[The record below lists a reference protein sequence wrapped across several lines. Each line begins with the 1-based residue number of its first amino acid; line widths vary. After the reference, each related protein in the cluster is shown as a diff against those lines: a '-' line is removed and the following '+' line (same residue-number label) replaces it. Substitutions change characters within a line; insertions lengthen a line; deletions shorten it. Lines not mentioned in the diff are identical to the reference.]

1 MDCIVCKEP
10 MVAIEL
16 NQVEIDHCLDCGG
29 VWLDAGEL
37 ELLLESP
44 QEVKQLLENSSS
56 TGETEE
62 SERKCPICFK
72 KMEVIV
78 VGKQSRVLIDR
89 CRQGHGLW
97 FDRGELED
105 VAAVLSLDQDS
116 KVSKLLQDIFG
127 K

>member
-1 MDCIVCKEP
+1 
-10 MVAIEL
+10 MVAVEL
-16 NQVEIDHCLDCGG
+16 NQVEIDYCLDCGG
-29 VWLDAGEL
+29 IWLDAGEL
-37 ELLLESP
+37 ELLLENP
-44 QEVKQLLENSSS
+44 QEVKQILEQSSS
-56 TGETEE
+56 AGETEA
-62 SERKCPICFK
+62 SERKCPICQK

-105 VAAVLSLDQDS
+105 VAAVLSLNQDN
-116 KVSKLLQDIFG
+116 KVSKLLQEMFG